1 MVAPVNQRGRFSGIP
16 HQAGTRVYPGELL
29 CEFASGSDRFRIEL
43 RNHELWGVEARV
55 FRRDLFLR
63 ARRFYTRELA
73 VQWALNERAAL
84 LRQSSE

>member
-1 MVAPVNQRGRFSGIP
+1 MIAPVNQRGRFSGIP
-16 HQAGTRVYPGELL
+16 RQTGTRVYPGELL
-29 CEFASGSDRFRIEL
+29 CEFGSGSDRFRIEL

-55 FRRDLFLR
+55 FRRGLFLR

-84 LRQSSE
+84 LGKPRE

>member
-16 HQAGTRVYPGELL
+16 HQTGTRVHPGELL

-43 RNHELWGVEARV
+43 QNHELWGVEARV
-55 FRRDLFLR
+55 FRRGLFLR

-73 VQWALNERAAL
+73 VQWALNERETL
-84 LRQSSE
+84 LRKPSE